1 MRRGA
6 ETREEISRRFIV
18 RSFWVFGI
26 FVFFSFFLVVRATYL
41 QVLNKDFLI
50 EQGNLRQIRD
60 INIAAY
66 RGTITDRN
74 SKSLAI
80 SIPVDTISINPKNF
94 DEEDIKLEQLSFL
107 LDKDHEELKKTIKNS
122 KSKNFLYIER
132 KVPTNISDQIKL
144 LNIAKLDF
152 KREYKRSYPAGEIIS
167 QLLGLTN
174 IDEEG
179 KEGIELQYDS
189 SLRGIPGVKRILK
202 DKHNRHIENIKIIKS
217 PKSGTDLTLS
227 IDLRL
232 QHIAHRALER
242 AIIENKAYSG
252 SVILV
257 DAPRGE
263 ILAIA
268 NYPSYDNNETF
279 SLNPDSMRNRAIIDM
294 YEPGSSIKPFILARA
309 VDSGLYDLASLIDTS
324 PVNIGSRTIRDT
336 RELGEVDLATVLMKS
351 SNAGMSRIGLSL
363 ESDALWEMMSDFGFG
378 SYVTDGF
385 PGESRGRLHHHT
397 EWGEIGKATMSY
409 GYGITVTPIQ
419 LAQAYSVIANNGL
432 YTPLSLRKGL
442 SNESKRVINED
453 TAEALLSMLEKVVED
468 GTSKKAAVNGYRIGG
483 KSGTAWKTSGSG
495 GYSTDRYRSI
505 FAGIAPID
513 DPRLVAV
520 VFIEE
525 PTGEFY
531 YGGDVA
537 APVFSEIISQ
547 SLQLL
552 SIPPHGFIRKSD
564 LIADN
569 KKD

>member
-1 MRRGA
+1 MKRAA
-6 ETREEISRRFIV
+6 ETKEEISRRFVV
-18 RSFWVFGI
+18 RSFWVFGV

-66 RGTITDRN
+66 RGTINDRN
-74 SKSLAI
+74 NKPLAI
-80 SIPVDTISINPKNF
+80 SIPVDTISINPKKFNE
-94 DEEDIKLEQLSFL
+94 DDIKMKQLSVL
-107 LDKDHEELKKTIKNS
+107 LGRDHEELIKLIKNS
-122 KSKNFLYIER
+122 KSKSFLYIER
-132 KVPTNISDQIKL
+132 KVSTNISDQIKL
-144 LNIAKLDF
+144 LNIANLDF

-179 KEGIELQYDS
+179 KEGVELQYDA

-309 VDSGLYDLASLIDTS
+309 IDSGLYDLASLIDTS
-324 PVNIGSRTIRDT
+324 PVKIGSRTIRDT
-336 RELGEVDLATVLMKS
+336 RELGEVDLATVLMRS

-363 ESDALWEMMSDFGFG
+363 ESDTLWEMMSDFGFG

-442 SNESKRVINED
+442 FNESKRVINED
-453 TAEALLSMLEKVVED
+453 TAKTLLSMLEKVVED
-468 GTSKKAAVNGYRIGG
+468 GTSKKAAVNGYRVGG
-483 KSGTAWKTSGSG
+483 KSGTAWKTSGAG

-552 SIPPHGFIRKSD
+552 SIPPQGFITKPD
-564 LIADN
+564 LVADN
-569 KKD
+569 KND

>member
-1 MRRGA
+1 MKRAA
-6 ETREEISRRFIV
+6 ETKEEISRRFVV
-18 RSFWVFGI
+18 RSFWVFGV

-66 RGTITDRN
+66 RGTINDRN
-74 SKSLAI
+74 NKPLAI
-80 SIPVDTISINPKNF
+80 SIPVDTISINPRNF
-94 DEEDIKLEQLSFL
+94 NEDNIKLKQLSFL
-107 LDKDHEELKKTIKNS
+107 LGKDHEELKKSIKNS
-122 KSKNFLYIER
+122 KSKSFLYIER

-144 LNIAKLDF
+144 LNIPKLDF
-152 KREYKRSYPAGEIIS
+152 KREYKRSYPAGDIIS
-167 QLLGLTN
+167 QLLGITN

-179 KEGIELQYDS
+179 KEGVELQYDA
-189 SLRGIPGVKRILK
+189 SLRGVSGVKRILK

-309 VDSGLYDLASLIDTS
+309 IDSGLYDLASLIDTS
-324 PVNIGSRTIRDT
+324 PVKIGSRTIRDT
-336 RELGEVDLATVLMKS
+336 RELGEVDLATVLMRS

-442 SNESKRVINED
+442 FSESKRVINED
-453 TAEALLSMLEKVVED
+453 TAKTLLSMLEKVVED
-468 GTSKKAAVNGYRIGG
+468 GTSKKATVNGYRVGG
-483 KSGTAWKTSGSG
+483 KSGTAWKTSGTG

-552 SIPPHGFIRKSD
+552 SIPPQGFIPKPD
-564 LIADN
+564 LVADN
-569 KKD
+569 KND

>member
-6 ETREEISRRFIV
+6 ETREDISRRFIV

-26 FVFFSFFLVVRATYL
+26 FVFLSFFLLVRATYL

-50 EQGNLRQIRD
+50 EQGDKRQIRD
-60 INIAAY
+60 IEIVAY
-66 RGTITDRN
+66 RGTISDRN
-74 SKSLAI
+74 NKPLAI

-94 DEEDIKLEQLSFL
+94 NEDDIKLEQLSVL
-107 LDKDHEELKKTIKNS
+107 LGKDHEELKKSIKNS
-122 KSKNFLYIER
+122 KSKSFLYIER
-132 KVPTNISDQIKL
+132 KVPTDISDQIKL

-174 IDEEG
+174 IDEKG
-179 KEGIELQYDS
+179 TEGIELQYEA
-189 SLRGIPGVKRILK
+189 SLSGIPGIKRILK
-202 DKHNRHIENIKIIKS
+202 DDHNRHIENIKIIKS
-217 PKSGTDLTLS
+217 PKPGADLTLS

-232 QHIAHRALER
+232 QHIAHKALEK
-242 AIIENKAYSG
+242 AIKDNKASSG

-257 DAPRGE
+257 DAPQGE

-268 NYPSYDNNETF
+268 NHPTYDNNETF
-279 SLNPDSMRNRAIIDM
+279 SLNPELMRNRAIIDM
-294 YEPGSSIKPFILARA
+294 YEPGSSIKPIILARA
-309 VDSGLYDLASLIDTS
+309 VDSGLYDVTSIIDTS
-324 PVNIGSRTIRDT
+324 PIKIGPKTIKDDRNH
-336 RELGEVDLATVLMKS
+336 GDLDLTTVLKKS
-351 SNAGMSRIGLSL
+351 SNPGMSRIGLSL
-363 ESDALWEMMSDFGFG
+363 ESNALWEMMSDFGFG
-378 SYVTDGF
+378 KYVTDGF

-442 SNESKRVINED
+442 FQESERVINED
-453 TAEALLSMLEKVVED
+453 TAKTLLRMLEKVVED

-483 KSGTAWKTSGSG
+483 KTGTAWKTSGTG

-505 FAGIAPID
+505 FAGIAPLD

-525 PTGEFY
+525 PTGKFH

-552 SIPPHGFIRKSD
+552 SIPPRGFIKKAD
-564 LIADN
+564 LVAGN
-569 KKD
+569 KND

>member
-1 MRRGA
+1 MKRAA
-6 ETREEISRRFIV
+6 ETREEISRRFVV
-18 RSFWVFGI
+18 RSFWVFGV

-66 RGTITDRN
+66 RGTINDRN
-74 SKSLAI
+74 NKPLAI
-80 SIPVDTISINPKNF
+80 SIPVDTISINPKKFNE
-94 DEEDIKLEQLSFL
+94 DDIKMKQLSVL
-107 LDKDHEELKKTIKNS
+107 LGRDHEELIKLIKNS
-122 KSKNFLYIER
+122 KSKSFLYIER
-132 KVPTNISDQIKL
+132 KVSTNISDQIKL
-144 LNIAKLDF
+144 LNIANLDF

-179 KEGIELQYDS
+179 KEGVELQYDA

-217 PKSGTDLTLS
+217 PKSGTDLTLG

-257 DAPRGE
+257 DALRGE

-309 VDSGLYDLASLIDTS
+309 IDSGLYDLASLIDTS
-324 PVNIGSRTIRDT
+324 PVKIGSRTIRDT
-336 RELGEVDLATVLMKS
+336 RELGEVDLSTVLMRS

-442 SNESKRVINED
+442 FNESKRVINED
-453 TAEALLSMLEKVVED
+453 TAKTLLSMLEKVVED
-468 GTSKKAAVNGYRIGG
+468 GTSKKATVNGYRVGG
-483 KSGTAWKTSGSG
+483 KSGTAWKTSGAG

-552 SIPPHGFIRKSD
+552 SIPPRGFITKSD
-564 LIADN
+564 LVADN
-569 KKD
+569 KND

>member
-1 MRRGA
+1 MKRAA
-6 ETREEISRRFIV
+6 ETREEISRRFVV

-66 RGTITDRN
+66 RGTINDRN
-74 SKSLAI
+74 NKPLAI
-80 SIPVDTISINPKNF
+80 SIPVDTISINPKKFNE
-94 DEEDIKLEQLSFL
+94 DDIKMKQLSVL
-107 LDKDHEELKKTIKNS
+107 LGRDHEELIKLIKNS
-122 KSKNFLYIER
+122 KSKSFLYIER
-132 KVPTNISDQIKL
+132 KVSTNISDQIKL
-144 LNIAKLDF
+144 LNIANLDF

-179 KEGIELQYDS
+179 KEGVELQYDA

-257 DAPRGE
+257 DALRGE

-309 VDSGLYDLASLIDTS
+309 IDSGLYDLASLIDTS
-324 PVNIGSRTIRDT
+324 PVKIGSRTIRDT
-336 RELGEVDLATVLMKS
+336 RELGEVDLATVLMRS

-442 SNESKRVINED
+442 FNESKRVINED
-453 TAEALLSMLEKVVED
+453 TAKTLLSMLEKVVED
-468 GTSKKAAVNGYRIGG
+468 GTSKKATVNGYRVGG
-483 KSGTAWKTSGSG
+483 KSGTAWKTSGAG

-537 APVFSEIISQ
+537 APVFSEVISQ

-552 SIPPHGFIRKSD
+552 SIPPQGFITKPD
-564 LIADN
+564 LVADN
-569 KKD
+569 KND

>member
-6 ETREEISRRFIV
+6 ETREEISRRFVV
-18 RSFWVFGI
+18 RSLWVFGV

-41 QVLNKDFLI
+41 QVLNKNFLI
-50 EQGNLRQIRD
+50 EQGNIRQIRD

-66 RGTITDRN
+66 RGTINDRN
-74 SKSLAI
+74 NKPLAI

-94 DEEDIKLEQLSFL
+94 NEDDIKLEQLSVL
-107 LDKDHEELKKTIKNS
+107 LRRDHEELKKSIKNS
-122 KSKNFLYIER
+122 KNKSFLYIER
-132 KVPTNISDQIKL
+132 KVPTDISDQIKL

-174 IDEEG
+174 INEEG
-179 KEGIELQYDS
+179 KEGVELQYDA

-217 PKSGTDLTLS
+217 PKSGTDLMLS

-324 PVNIGSRTIRDT
+324 PVKIGSRTIRDR

-378 SYVTDGF
+378 TYVTDGF

-432 YTPLSLRKGL
+432 YAPLSLRKGL
-442 SNESKRVINED
+442 FQESKRVINED
-453 TAEALLSMLEKVVED
+453 TAKTLLRMLEQVVED

-483 KSGTAWKTSGSG
+483 KSGTAWKTSGAG

-552 SIPPHGFIRKSD
+552 SIPPQGFITKPD
-564 LIADN
+564 LVADN
-569 KKD
+569 KND

>member
-1 MRRGA
+1 MKRAA
-6 ETREEISRRFIV
+6 ETREEISRRFVV

-66 RGTITDRN
+66 RGTINDRN
-74 SKSLAI
+74 NKPLAI
-80 SIPVDTISINPKNF
+80 SIPVDTISINPKKFNE
-94 DEEDIKLEQLSFL
+94 DDIKIKQLSVL
-107 LDKDHEELKKTIKNS
+107 LGRDHEELIKLIKNS
-122 KSKNFLYIER
+122 KSKSFLYIER
-132 KVPTNISDQIKL
+132 KVSTNISDQIKL
-144 LNIAKLDF
+144 LNIANLDF

-179 KEGIELQYDS
+179 KEGVELQYDA

-217 PKSGTDLTLS
+217 PKSGTDLTLG

-309 VDSGLYDLASLIDTS
+309 IDSGLYDLASLVDTS
-324 PVNIGSRTIRDT
+324 PVKIGSRTIRDT
-336 RELGEVDLATVLMKS
+336 RELGEVDLATVLMRS

-442 SNESKRVINED
+442 FNESKRVINED
-453 TAEALLSMLEKVVED
+453 TAKTLLSMLEKVVED
-468 GTSKKAAVNGYRIGG
+468 GTSKKATVNGYRVGG
-483 KSGTAWKTSGSG
+483 KSGTAWKTSGAG

-552 SIPPHGFIRKSD
+552 SIPPQGFITKPD
-564 LIADN
+564 LVADN
-569 KKD
+569 KND

>member
-189 SLRGIPGVKRILK
+189 SLRGITGVKRILK

-217 PKSGTDLTLS
+217 PKSGTDLMLS

-442 SNESKRVINED
+442 FNESKRVINED
-453 TAEALLSMLEKVVED
+453 TAKALLSMLEKVVED

>member
-1 MRRGA
+1 MKRAA
-6 ETREEISRRFIV
+6 ETREEISRRFVV
-18 RSFWVFGI
+18 RSFWIFGV

-66 RGTITDRN
+66 RGTINDRN
-74 SKSLAI
+74 NKPLAI
-80 SIPVDTISINPKNF
+80 SIPVDTISINPKKFNE
-94 DEEDIKLEQLSFL
+94 DDIKMKQLSVL
-107 LDKDHEELKKTIKNS
+107 LGRDHEELIKLIKNS
-122 KSKNFLYIER
+122 KSKSFLYIER
-132 KVPTNISDQIKL
+132 KVSTNISDQIKL
-144 LNIAKLDF
+144 LNIANLDF

-179 KEGIELQYDS
+179 KEGVELQYDA

-309 VDSGLYDLASLIDTS
+309 IDSGLYDLASLIDTS
-324 PVNIGSRTIRDT
+324 PVKIGSRTIRDT
-336 RELGEVDLATVLMKS
+336 RELGEVDLATVLMRS

-442 SNESKRVINED
+442 FNESKRVINED
-453 TAEALLSMLEKVVED
+453 TAKTLLSMLEKVVED
-468 GTSKKAAVNGYRIGG
+468 GTSKKATVNGYRVGG
-483 KSGTAWKTSGSG
+483 KSGTAWKTSGAG

-552 SIPPHGFIRKSD
+552 SIPPQGFITKPD
-564 LIADN
+564 LVADN
-569 KKD
+569 KND

>member
-1 MRRGA
+1 MKRAA
-6 ETREEISRRFIV
+6 ETKEEISRRFVV
-18 RSFWVFGI
+18 RSFWVFGV
-26 FVFFSFFLVVRATYL
+26 FVFFSFFLIVRATYL

-66 RGTITDRN
+66 RGTINDRN
-74 SKSLAI
+74 NKPLAI
-80 SIPVDTISINPKNF
+80 SIPVDTISINPKKFNE
-94 DEEDIKLEQLSFL
+94 DDIKMKQLSVL
-107 LDKDHEELKKTIKNS
+107 LGRDHEELIKLIKNS
-122 KSKNFLYIER
+122 KSKSFLYIER
-132 KVPTNISDQIKL
+132 KVPTNISNQIKL
-144 LNIAKLDF
+144 LNIANLDF

-179 KEGIELQYDS
+179 KEGVELQYDA

-242 AIIENKAYSG
+242 AIIENKASSG

-268 NYPSYDNNETF
+268 NHPTYDNNETF
-279 SLNPDSMRNRAIIDM
+279 SLNPELMRNRAIIDM
-294 YEPGSSIKPFILARA
+294 YEPGSSIKPIILARA
-309 VDSGLYDLASLIDTS
+309 IDSGLYDETSIIDTS
-324 PVNIGSRTIRDT
+324 PIKIGPKTIKNE
-336 RELGEVDLATVLMKS
+336 REYGDMDLTTVLKKS
-351 SNAGMSRIGLSL
+351 SNPGMSRIGLSL
-363 ESDALWEMMSDFGFG
+363 ESDTLWEMMSDFGFG

-442 SNESKRVINED
+442 FNESKRVINED
-453 TAEALLSMLEKVVED
+453 TAKTLLSMLEKVVED
-468 GTSKKAAVNGYRIGG
+468 GTSKKATVNGYRVGG
-483 KSGTAWKTSGSG
+483 KSGTAWKTSGTG

-552 SIPPHGFIRKSD
+552 SIPPQGFITKPD
-564 LIADN
+564 LVADN
-569 KKD
+569 KND

>member
-1 MRRGA
+1 MKRAA
-6 ETREEISRRFIV
+6 ETREEISRRFVV
-18 RSFWVFGI
+18 RSFWVFGV

-66 RGTITDRN
+66 RGTINDRN
-74 SKSLAI
+74 NKPLAI
-80 SIPVDTISINPKNF
+80 SIPVDTISINPKKFNE
-94 DEEDIKLEQLSFL
+94 DDIKMKQLSVL
-107 LDKDHEELKKTIKNS
+107 LGRDHEELIKLIKNS
-122 KSKNFLYIER
+122 KSKSFLYIER
-132 KVPTNISDQIKL
+132 KVPTNISNQIKL
-144 LNIAKLDF
+144 LNIANLDF

-179 KEGIELQYDS
+179 KEGVELQYDA

-217 PKSGTDLTLS
+217 PKSGTDLTLG

-268 NYPSYDNNETF
+268 NHPTYDNNETF
-279 SLNPDSMRNRAIIDM
+279 SLNPELMRNRAIIDM

-309 VDSGLYDLASLIDTS
+309 IDSGLYDLASLIDTS
-324 PVNIGSRTIRDT
+324 PVKIGSRTIRDT
-336 RELGEVDLATVLMKS
+336 RELGEVDLATVLMRS

-363 ESDALWEMMSDFGFG
+363 ESDTLWEMMSDFGFG

-442 SNESKRVINED
+442 FNESKRVINED
-453 TAEALLSMLEKVVED
+453 TAKTLLSMLEKVVED
-468 GTSKKAAVNGYRIGG
+468 GTSKKAAVNGYRVGG
-483 KSGTAWKTSGSG
+483 KSGTAWKTSGTG

-552 SIPPHGFIRKSD
+552 SIPPQGFITKPD
-564 LIADN
+564 LVADN
-569 KKD
+569 KND

>member
-1 MRRGA
+1 MKRAA
-6 ETREEISRRFIV
+6 ETREEISRRFVV
-18 RSFWVFGI
+18 RSFWVFGV

-66 RGTITDRN
+66 RGTINDRN
-74 SKSLAI
+74 NKPLAI
-80 SIPVDTISINPKNF
+80 SIPVDTISINPKKFNE
-94 DEEDIKLEQLSFL
+94 DDIKMKQLSVL
-107 LDKDHEELKKTIKNS
+107 LGRDHEELIKLIKNS
-122 KSKNFLYIER
+122 KSKSFLYIER
-132 KVPTNISDQIKL
+132 KVSTNISDQIKL
-144 LNIAKLDF
+144 LNIANLDF

-179 KEGIELQYDS
+179 KEGVELQYDA

-309 VDSGLYDLASLIDTS
+309 IDSGLYDLASLIDTS
-324 PVNIGSRTIRDT
+324 PVKIGSRTIRDT
-336 RELGEVDLATVLMKS
+336 RELGEVDLATVLMRS

-363 ESDALWEMMSDFGFG
+363 ESDTLWEMMSDFGFG

-442 SNESKRVINED
+442 FNESKRVINED
-453 TAEALLSMLEKVVED
+453 TAKTLLSMLEKVVED
-468 GTSKKAAVNGYRIGG
+468 GTSKKAAVNGYRVGG
-483 KSGTAWKTSGSG
+483 KSGTAWKTSGAG

-552 SIPPHGFIRKSD
+552 SIPPQGFITKPD
-564 LIADN
+564 LVADN
-569 KKD
+569 KND

>member
-1 MRRGA
+1 MKRAA
-6 ETREEISRRFIV
+6 ETREEISRRFVV
-18 RSFWVFGI
+18 RSFWVFGV

-66 RGTITDRN
+66 RGTINDRN
-74 SKSLAI
+74 NKPLAI
-80 SIPVDTISINPKNF
+80 SIPVDTISINPKKFNE
-94 DEEDIKLEQLSFL
+94 DDIKMKQLSVL
-107 LDKDHEELKKTIKNS
+107 LGRDHEELIKLIKNS
-122 KSKNFLYIER
+122 KSKSFLYIER
-132 KVPTNISDQIKL
+132 KVSTNISDQIKL
-144 LNIAKLDF
+144 LNIANLDF

-179 KEGIELQYDS
+179 KEGVELQYDA

-309 VDSGLYDLASLIDTS
+309 IDSGLYDLASLIDTS
-324 PVNIGSRTIRDT
+324 PVKIGSRTIRDT
-336 RELGEVDLATVLMKS
+336 RELGEVDLATVLMRS

-363 ESDALWEMMSDFGFG
+363 ESDTLWEMMSDFGFG

-442 SNESKRVINED
+442 FNESKRVINED
-453 TAEALLSMLEKVVED
+453 TAKTLLSMLEKVVED
-468 GTSKKAAVNGYRIGG
+468 GTSKKATVNGYRVGG
-483 KSGTAWKTSGSG
+483 KSGTAWKTSGAG

-552 SIPPHGFIRKSD
+552 SIPPQGFITKQD
-564 LIADN
+564 LVADN
-569 KKD
+569 KND

>member
-1 MRRGA
+1 MKRAA
-6 ETREEISRRFIV
+6 ETREEISRRFVV
-18 RSFWVFGI
+18 RSFWVFGV

-66 RGTITDRN
+66 RGTINDRN
-74 SKSLAI
+74 NKPLAI
-80 SIPVDTISINPKNF
+80 SIPVDTISINPKKFNE
-94 DEEDIKLEQLSFL
+94 DDIKMKQLSVL
-107 LDKDHEELKKTIKNS
+107 LGRDHEELIKLIKNS
-122 KSKNFLYIER
+122 KSKSFLYIER
-132 KVPTNISDQIKL
+132 KVSTNISDQIKL
-144 LNIAKLDF
+144 LNIANLDF

-179 KEGIELQYDS
+179 KEGVELQYDA

-309 VDSGLYDLASLIDTS
+309 IDSGLYDLASLIDTS
-324 PVNIGSRTIRDT
+324 PVKIGSRTIRDT

-442 SNESKRVINED
+442 FNESKRVINED
-453 TAEALLSMLEKVVED
+453 TAKTLLSMLEKVVED
-468 GTSKKAAVNGYRIGG
+468 GTSKKAAVNGYRVGG
-483 KSGTAWKTSGSG
+483 KSGTAWKTSGAG

-513 DPRLVAV
+513 DPRLVTV

-552 SIPPHGFIRKSD
+552 SIPPQGFITKPD
-564 LIADN
+564 LVADN
-569 KKD
+569 KND

>member
-1 MRRGA
+1 MKRAA
-6 ETREEISRRFIV
+6 ETREEISRRFVV
-18 RSFWVFGI
+18 RSFWVFGV

-66 RGTITDRN
+66 RGTINDRN
-74 SKSLAI
+74 NKPLAI
-80 SIPVDTISINPKNF
+80 SIPVDTISINPKKFNE
-94 DEEDIKLEQLSFL
+94 DDIKMKQLSVL
-107 LDKDHEELKKTIKNS
+107 LGRDHEELIKLIKNS
-122 KSKNFLYIER
+122 KGKSFLYIER
-132 KVPTNISDQIKL
+132 KVSTNISDQIKL

-179 KEGIELQYDS
+179 KEGVELQYDT

-309 VDSGLYDLASLIDTS
+309 IDSGLYDLASLIDTS
-324 PVNIGSRTIRDT
+324 PVKIGSRTIRDT
-336 RELGEVDLATVLMKS
+336 RELGEVDLATVLMRS

-363 ESDALWEMMSDFGFG
+363 ESDALWDMMSDFGFG

-442 SNESKRVINED
+442 FNESKRVINED
-453 TAEALLSMLEKVVED
+453 TAKTLLSMLEKVVED
-468 GTSKKAAVNGYRIGG
+468 GTSKKAAVNGYRVGG
-483 KSGTAWKTSGSG
+483 KSGTAWKTSGAG

-513 DPRLVAV
+513 NPRLVAV

-525 PTGEFY
+525 PTGEYY

-552 SIPPHGFIRKSD
+552 SIPPQGFITKPD
-564 LIADN
+564 LVADN
-569 KKD
+569 KND

>member
-1 MRRGA
+1 MKRAA
-6 ETREEISRRFIV
+6 ETKEEISRRFVV
-18 RSFWVFGI
+18 RSFWVFGV

-66 RGTITDRN
+66 RGTINDRN
-74 SKSLAI
+74 NKPLAI
-80 SIPVDTISINPKNF
+80 SIPVDTISINPKKFNE
-94 DEEDIKLEQLSFL
+94 DDIKMKQLSVL
-107 LDKDHEELKKTIKNS
+107 LGRDHEELIKLIKNS
-122 KSKNFLYIER
+122 KSKSFLYIER
-132 KVPTNISDQIKL
+132 KVPTNISNQIKL
-144 LNIAKLDF
+144 LNIANLDF

-179 KEGIELQYDS
+179 KEGVELQYNS

-202 DKHNRHIENIKIIKS
+202 DDHNRHIENIKIIKS
-217 PKSGTDLTLS
+217 PKPGTDLTLS

-242 AIIENKAYSG
+242 AIIENKASSG

-268 NYPSYDNNETF
+268 NHPTYDNNETF
-279 SLNPDSMRNRAIIDM
+279 SLNPELMRNRAIIDM
-294 YEPGSSIKPFILARA
+294 YEPGSSIKPIILARA
-309 VDSGLYDLASLIDTS
+309 IDSGLYDETSIIDTS
-324 PVNIGSRTIRDT
+324 PIKIGPKTIKNE
-336 RELGEVDLATVLMKS
+336 REYGDMDLTTVLKKS
-351 SNAGMSRIGLSL
+351 SNPGMSRIGLSL
-363 ESDALWEMMSDFGFG
+363 ESDTLWEMMSDFGFG

-442 SNESKRVINED
+442 FNESKRVINED
-453 TAEALLSMLEKVVED
+453 TAKTLLSMLEKVVED
-468 GTSKKAAVNGYRIGG
+468 GTSKKATVNGYRVGG
-483 KSGTAWKTSGSG
+483 KSGTAWKTSGTG

-552 SIPPHGFIRKSD
+552 SIPPQGFITKPD
-564 LIADN
+564 LVADN
-569 KKD
+569 KND

>member
-6 ETREEISRRFIV
+6 ETREEISQRFVV

-26 FVFFSFFLVVRATYL
+26 FVFLSFFLIVRATYL

-50 EQGNLRQIRD
+50 EQGDKRQIRD
-60 INIAAY
+60 IEIVAY
-66 RGTITDRN
+66 RGTISDRN
-74 SKSLAI
+74 NKPLAI
-80 SIPVDTISINPKNF
+80 SIPVDTISINPKSFNE
-94 DEEDIKLEQLSFL
+94 DDIKLEQLSDL
-107 LDKDHEELKKTIKNS
+107 LGRDHEELIKLIKNS
-122 KSKNFLYIER
+122 KSKSFLYIER
-132 KVPTNISDQIKL
+132 KVPTDISDQIKL

-174 IDEEG
+174 IDEKG
-179 KEGIELQYDS
+179 TEGIELQYDA
-189 SLRGIPGVKRILK
+189 SLSGIPGIKRILR
-202 DKHNRHIENIKIIKS
+202 DDHNRHIENIKIIKS
-217 PKSGTDLTLS
+217 PKPGADLTLS

-268 NYPSYDNNETF
+268 NHPTYDNNERL
-279 SLNPDSMRNRAIIDM
+279 SLNPELMRNRAIIDM
-294 YEPGSSIKPFILARA
+294 YEPGSSIKPIILARA
-309 VDSGLYDLASLIDTS
+309 VDSGLYDVTSIIDTS
-324 PVNIGSRTIRDT
+324 PIKIGSKIIKDDRNHGD
-336 RELGEVDLATVLMKS
+336 VDLATVLKKS
-351 SNAGMSRIGLSL
+351 SNPGMSRIGLSL
-363 ESDALWEMMSDFGFG
+363 ESNALWEMMSDFGFG
-378 SYVTDGF
+378 KYVTDGF

-419 LAQAYSVIANNGL
+419 LAQAYSVIANDGI
-432 YTPLSLRKGL
+432 YTPLTLRKGL
-442 SNESKRVINED
+442 SQESERIVSKN
-453 TAEALLSMLEKVVED
+453 TAKILHKMLEKVVED
-468 GTSKKAAVNGYRIGG
+468 GTSKKAAVNGYRVGG
-483 KSGTAWKTSGSG
+483 KTGTAWKTSGTG

-525 PTGEFY
+525 PTGKFH

-552 SIPPHGFIRKSD
+552 SIPPQGFITKSD
-564 LIADN
+564 LVADN
-569 KKD
+569 KND

>member
-1 MRRGA
+1 MKRAA
-6 ETREEISRRFIV
+6 ETREEISRRFVV

-66 RGTITDRN
+66 RGTINDRN
-74 SKSLAI
+74 NKPLAI
-80 SIPVDTISINPKNF
+80 SIPVDTISINPKKFNE
-94 DEEDIKLEQLSFL
+94 DDIKMKQLSVL
-107 LDKDHEELKKTIKNS
+107 LGRDHEELIKLIKNS
-122 KSKNFLYIER
+122 KSKSFLYIER
-132 KVPTNISDQIKL
+132 KVSTNISDQIKL
-144 LNIAKLDF
+144 LNIANLDF

-179 KEGIELQYDS
+179 KEGVELQYNS

-202 DKHNRHIENIKIIKS
+202 DDHNRHIENIKIIKS
-217 PKSGTDLTLS
+217 PKPGTDLTLS

-257 DAPRGE
+257 DALRGE

-309 VDSGLYDLASLIDTS
+309 IDSGLYDLASLIDTS
-324 PVNIGSRTIRDT
+324 PVKIGSRTIRDT
-336 RELGEVDLATVLMKS
+336 RELGEVDLATVLMRS

-363 ESDALWEMMSDFGFG
+363 ESDTLWEMMSDFGFG

-442 SNESKRVINED
+442 FNESKRVINED
-453 TAEALLSMLEKVVED
+453 TAKTLLSMLEKVVED
-468 GTSKKAAVNGYRIGG
+468 GTSKKATVNGYRVGG
-483 KSGTAWKTSGSG
+483 KSGTAWKTSGTG

-552 SIPPHGFIRKSD
+552 SIPPQGFITKPD
-564 LIADN
+564 LVADN
-569 KKD
+569 KND

>member
-1 MRRGA
+1 MKRAA
-6 ETREEISRRFIV
+6 ETKEEISRRFVI
-18 RSFWVFGI
+18 RSFWVFGV

-66 RGTITDRN
+66 RGTINDRN
-74 SKSLAI
+74 NKPLAI
-80 SIPVDTISINPKNF
+80 SIPVDTISINPKKFNE
-94 DEEDIKLEQLSFL
+94 DDIKMKQLSVL
-107 LDKDHEELKKTIKNS
+107 LGRDHEELIKLIKNS
-122 KSKNFLYIER
+122 KSKSFLYIER
-132 KVPTNISDQIKL
+132 KVSTNISDQIKL
-144 LNIAKLDF
+144 LNIANLDF

-179 KEGIELQYDS
+179 KEGVELQYDA

-309 VDSGLYDLASLIDTS
+309 IDSGLYDLASLIDTS
-324 PVNIGSRTIRDT
+324 PVKIGSRTIRDT
-336 RELGEVDLATVLMKS
+336 RELGEVDLATVLMRS

-363 ESDALWEMMSDFGFG
+363 ESDTLWEMMSDFGFG

-442 SNESKRVINED
+442 FNESKRVINED
-453 TAEALLSMLEKVVED
+453 TAKTLLSMLEKVVED
-468 GTSKKAAVNGYRIGG
+468 GTSKKAAVNGYRVGG
-483 KSGTAWKTSGSG
+483 KSGTAWKTSGAG

-552 SIPPHGFIRKSD
+552 SIPPQGFITKPD
-564 LIADN
+564 LVADN
-569 KKD
+569 KND

>member
-6 ETREEISRRFIV
+6 ETREEISRRFVV

-94 DEEDIKLEQLSFL
+94 NEEDIKLEQLSFL

-217 PKSGTDLTLS
+217 PKSGTDLMLS

-442 SNESKRVINED
+442 FNESKRVINED
-453 TAEALLSMLEKVVED
+453 TAKALLSMLEKVVED

-569 KKD
+569 KKN

>member
-1 MRRGA
+1 MKRAA
-6 ETREEISRRFIV
+6 ETREEISRRFVV

-66 RGTITDRN
+66 RGTINDRN
-74 SKSLAI
+74 NKPLAI
-80 SIPVDTISINPKNF
+80 SIPVDTISINPKKFNE
-94 DEEDIKLEQLSFL
+94 DDIKMKQLSVL
-107 LDKDHEELKKTIKNS
+107 LGRDHEELIKLIKNS
-122 KSKNFLYIER
+122 KSKSFLYIER
-132 KVPTNISDQIKL
+132 KVSTNISDQIKL
-144 LNIAKLDF
+144 LNIANLDF

-179 KEGIELQYDS
+179 KEGVELQYDG

-217 PKSGTDLTLS
+217 PKSGTDLTLG

-257 DAPRGE
+257 DVPRGE

-309 VDSGLYDLASLIDTS
+309 IDSGLYDLASLIDTS
-324 PVNIGSRTIRDT
+324 PVKIGSRTIRDT
-336 RELGEVDLATVLMKS
+336 RELGEVDLSTVLMRS

-432 YTPLSLRKGL
+432 YTPLSLRKG
-442 SNESKRVINED
+442 SFNESKRVISED
-453 TAEALLSMLEKVVED
+453 TSKTLLSMLEKVVED

-483 KSGTAWKTSGSG
+483 KSGTAWKTSGVG

-552 SIPPHGFIRKSD
+552 SIPPQGFITKSD
-564 LIADN
+564 LVADN
-569 KKD
+569 KND

>member
-1 MRRGA
+1 MKRGA
-6 ETREEISRRFIV
+6 ETREEISRRFVV
-18 RSFWVFGI
+18 RSFWIFGV
-26 FVFFSFFLVVRATYL
+26 FVFFSFFLVVRAAYL

-66 RGTITDRN
+66 RGTINDRN
-74 SKSLAI
+74 NKPLAI
-80 SIPVDTISINPKNF
+80 SIPVDTISINPKKFNE
-94 DEEDIKLEQLSFL
+94 DDIKMKQLSVL
-107 LDKDHEELKKTIKNS
+107 LGRDHEELIKLIKNS
-122 KSKNFLYIER
+122 KSKSFLYIER
-132 KVPTNISDQIKL
+132 KVSTNISDQIKL
-144 LNIAKLDF
+144 LNIANLDF

-179 KEGIELQYDS
+179 KEGVELQYDA

-309 VDSGLYDLASLIDTS
+309 IDSGLYDLASLIDTS
-324 PVNIGSRTIRDT
+324 PVKIGSRTIRDT
-336 RELGEVDLATVLMKS
+336 RELGEVDLATVLMRS

-363 ESDALWEMMSDFGFG
+363 ESDTLWEMMSDFGFG

-442 SNESKRVINED
+442 FNESKRVINED
-453 TAEALLSMLEKVVED
+453 TAKTLLSMLEKVVED
-468 GTSKKAAVNGYRIGG
+468 GTSKKAAVNGYRVGG
-483 KSGTAWKTSGSG
+483 KSGTAWKTSGAG

-552 SIPPHGFIRKSD
+552 SIPPQGFITKPD
-564 LIADN
+564 LVADN
-569 KKD
+569 RND

>member
-1 MRRGA
+1 MKRGA
-6 ETREEISRRFIV
+6 ETREEISRRFVV
-18 RSFWVFGI
+18 RSFWIFGV
-26 FVFFSFFLVVRATYL
+26 FVFFSFFLVVRAAYL

-66 RGTITDRN
+66 RGTINDRN
-74 SKSLAI
+74 NKPLAI

-94 DEEDIKLEQLSFL
+94 NEDDIKMKQLSVL
-107 LDKDHEELKKTIKNS
+107 LGRDHEELIKLIKNS
-122 KSKNFLYIER
+122 KGKSFLYIER
-132 KVPTNISDQIKL
+132 KVSTNISDQIKL

-174 IDEEG
+174 IDEVG
-179 KEGIELQYDS
+179 KEGVELQYDA

-257 DAPRGE
+257 DVPRGE

-279 SLNPDSMRNRAIIDM
+279 SLNPYSMRNRAIIDM

-309 VDSGLYDLASLIDTS
+309 IDSGLYDLASLIDTS
-324 PVNIGSRTIRDT
+324 PVKIGSRTIRDT
-336 RELGEVDLATVLMKS
+336 RELGEVDIATVLMKS

-363 ESDALWEMMSDFGFG
+363 DSDALWEMMSDFGFG

-442 SNESKRVINED
+442 FNESKRVINED
-453 TAEALLSMLEKVVED
+453 TAKTLLSMLEKVVED
-468 GTSKKAAVNGYRIGG
+468 GTSKKAAVNGYRVGG
-483 KSGTAWKTSGSG
+483 KSGTAWKTSGAG

-552 SIPPHGFIRKSD
+552 SIPPQGFITKGD
-564 LIADN
+564 LVADN
-569 KKD
+569 KND

>member
-6 ETREEISRRFIV
+6 ETRDEISRRFII
-18 RSFWVFGI
+18 RSFWVFGV

-66 RGTITDRN
+66 RGTINDRN
-74 SKSLAI
+74 NKPLAI

-94 DEEDIKLEQLSFL
+94 NEDDIKLEQLSFL
-107 LDKDHEELKKTIKNS
+107 LGRDHEELKKSIKNS
-122 KSKNFLYIER
+122 KNKSFLYIER

-152 KREYKRSYPAGEIIS
+152 NREYQRSYPAGEIIS

-179 KEGIELQYDS
+179 KEGVELQYDA
-189 SLRGIPGVKRILK
+189 SLRGVPGVKRILK

-257 DAPRGE
+257 DVPRGE

-279 SLNPDSMRNRAIIDM
+279 SLNPYSMRNRAIIDM

-309 VDSGLYDLASLIDTS
+309 IDSGLYDLASLIDTS
-324 PVNIGSRTIRDT
+324 PVKIGSRTIRDT
-336 RELGEVDLATVLMKS
+336 RELGEVDIATVLMKS

-363 ESDALWEMMSDFGFG
+363 DSDALWEMMSDFGFG

-442 SNESKRVINED
+442 FNESERVINED
-453 TAEALLSMLEKVVED
+453 TAKTLLSMLEKVVED
-468 GTSKKAAVNGYRIGG
+468 GTSKKAAVNGYRVGG
-483 KSGTAWKTSGSG
+483 KSGTAWKTSGAG

-552 SIPPHGFIRKSD
+552 SIPPQGFITKTD
-564 LIADN
+564 LVADN
-569 KKD
+569 KND

>member
-1 MRRGA
+1 MKRAA
-6 ETREEISRRFIV
+6 ETKEEISRRFVV
-18 RSFWVFGI
+18 RSFWVFGV

-66 RGTITDRN
+66 RGTINDRN
-74 SKSLAI
+74 NKPLAI
-80 SIPVDTISINPKNF
+80 SIPVDTISINPKKFNE
-94 DEEDIKLEQLSFL
+94 DDIKMKQLSVL
-107 LDKDHEELKKTIKNS
+107 LGRDHEELIKLIKNS
-122 KSKNFLYIER
+122 KSKSFLYIER
-132 KVPTNISDQIKL
+132 KVSTNISNQIKL
-144 LNIAKLDF
+144 LNIANLDF

-179 KEGIELQYDS
+179 KEGVELQYDA

-242 AIIENKAYSG
+242 AIIENKASSG

-268 NYPSYDNNETF
+268 NHPTYDNNETF

-294 YEPGSSIKPFILARA
+294 YEPGSSIKPIILARA
-309 VDSGLYDLASLIDTS
+309 IDSWLYDETSIIDTS
-324 PVNIGSRTIRDT
+324 PIKIGSKTIKNE
-336 RELGEVDLATVLMKS
+336 REYGDIDLTTVLKKS
-351 SNAGMSRIGLSL
+351 SNPGMSRIGLSL
-363 ESDALWEMMSDFGFG
+363 ESDTLWEMMSDFGFG

-442 SNESKRVINED
+442 FNESKRVINED
-453 TAEALLSMLEKVVED
+453 TAKTLLSMLEKVVED
-468 GTSKKAAVNGYRIGG
+468 GTSKKAAVNGYRVGG
-483 KSGTAWKTSGSG
+483 KSGTAWKTSGTG

-552 SIPPHGFIRKSD
+552 SIPPQGFITKPD
-564 LIADN
+564 LVADN
-569 KKD
+569 KND

>member
-94 DEEDIKLEQLSFL
+94 NEEDIKLEQLSFL
-107 LDKDHEELKKTIKNS
+107 LDKDHEELKNTIKNS

-242 AIIENKAYSG
+242 AIIENKASSG

-268 NYPSYDNNETF
+268 NHPTYDNNETF
-279 SLNPDSMRNRAIIDM
+279 SLNPELMRNRAIIDM
-294 YEPGSSIKPFILARA
+294 YEPGSSIKPIILARA
-309 VDSGLYDLASLIDTS
+309 IDSGLYDETSIIDTS
-324 PVNIGSRTIRDT
+324 PIKIGPKTIKDDRNYGDI
-336 RELGEVDLATVLMKS
+336 DLTTVLKKS
-351 SNAGMSRIGLSL
+351 SNPGMSRIGLSL
-363 ESDALWEMMSDFGFG
+363 ESAALWEMMSDFGFG

-442 SNESKRVINED
+442 FNESKRVINED
-453 TAEALLSMLEKVVED
+453 TAKTLLRMLEEGVED
-468 GTSKKAAVNGYRIGG
+468 GTSKKAAVNGYRVGG
-483 KSGTAWKTSGSG
+483 KTGTAWKTSGTG

-525 PTGEFY
+525 PTGKFH

-552 SIPPHGFIRKSD
+552 SIPPKGFITKPD
-564 LIADN
+564 LVADN
-569 KKD
+569 KND

>member
-1 MRRGA
+1 M
-6 ETREEISRRFIV
+6 
-18 RSFWVFGI
+18 
-26 FVFFSFFLVVRATYL
+26 VRATYL

-66 RGTITDRN
+66 RGTINDRN
-74 SKSLAI
+74 NKPLAI
-80 SIPVDTISINPKNF
+80 SIPVDTISINPKKFNE
-94 DEEDIKLEQLSFL
+94 DDIKMKQLSVL
-107 LDKDHEELKKTIKNS
+107 LGRDHEELIKLIKNS
-122 KSKNFLYIER
+122 KSKSFLYIER
-132 KVPTNISDQIKL
+132 KVSTNISDQIKL
-144 LNIAKLDF
+144 LNIANLDF

-179 KEGIELQYDS
+179 KEGVELQYDA

-202 DKHNRHIENIKIIKS
+202 DDHNRHIENIKIIKS

-268 NYPSYDNNETF
+268 NHPTYDNNETF

-294 YEPGSSIKPFILARA
+294 YEPGSSIKPIILARA
-309 VDSGLYDLASLIDTS
+309 IDSGLYDLASLIDTS
-324 PVNIGSRTIRDT
+324 PVKIGSRNYKNT
-336 RELGEVDLATVLMKS
+336 RELGDIDLATVLMRS

-363 ESDALWEMMSDFGFG
+363 ESDTLWEMMSDFGFG

-432 YTPLSLRKGL
+432 YTPLSLRKDL
-442 SNESKRVINED
+442 FNESKRVINED
-453 TAEALLSMLEKVVED
+453 TAKTLLSMLEKVVED
-468 GTSKKAAVNGYRIGG
+468 GTSKKATVNGYRVGG
-483 KSGTAWKTSGSG
+483 KSGTAWKTSGAG

-552 SIPPHGFIRKSD
+552 SIPPQGFITKPD
-564 LIADN
+564 LVADN
-569 KKD
+569 KND

>member
-6 ETREEISRRFIV
+6 ETREEISRRFVV
-18 RSFWVFGI
+18 RSFWVFGV

-66 RGTITDRN
+66 RGTINDRN
-74 SKSLAI
+74 NKPLAI
-80 SIPVDTISINPKNF
+80 SIPVDTISINPKKFNE
-94 DEEDIKLEQLSFL
+94 DDIKMKQLSVL
-107 LDKDHEELKKTIKNS
+107 LGRDHEELIKLIKNS
-122 KSKNFLYIER
+122 KSKSFLYIER
-132 KVPTNISDQIKL
+132 KVSTNISDQIKL
-144 LNIAKLDF
+144 LNIANLDF

-179 KEGIELQYDS
+179 KEGVELQYDA

-309 VDSGLYDLASLIDTS
+309 IDSGLYDLASLIDTS
-324 PVNIGSRTIRDT
+324 PVKIGSRTIRDT
-336 RELGEVDLATVLMKS
+336 RELGEVDLATVLMRS

-363 ESDALWEMMSDFGFG
+363 ESDTLWEMMSDFGFG

-442 SNESKRVINED
+442 FNESKRVINED
-453 TAEALLSMLEKVVED
+453 TAKTLLSMLEKVVED
-468 GTSKKAAVNGYRIGG
+468 GTSKKAAVNGYRVGG

-552 SIPPHGFIRKSD
+552 SIPPQGFITKPD
-564 LIADN
+564 LVADN
-569 KKD
+569 KND

>member
-1 MRRGA
+1 MKRAA
-6 ETREEISRRFIV
+6 ETKEEISRRFVV
-18 RSFWVFGI
+18 RSFWVFGV

-60 INIAAY
+60 VNIAAY
-66 RGTITDRN
+66 RGTINDRN
-74 SKSLAI
+74 NKPLAI
-80 SIPVDTISINPKNF
+80 SIPVDTISINPKKFNE
-94 DEEDIKLEQLSFL
+94 DDIKMKQLSVL
-107 LDKDHEELKKTIKNS
+107 LGRDHEELIKLIKNS
-122 KSKNFLYIER
+122 KSKSFLYIER
-132 KVPTNISDQIKL
+132 KVSTNISDQIKL
-144 LNIAKLDF
+144 LNIANLDF

-179 KEGIELQYDS
+179 KEGVELQYDA

-309 VDSGLYDLASLIDTS
+309 IDSGLYDLASLIDTS
-324 PVNIGSRTIRDT
+324 PVKIGSRTIRDT
-336 RELGEVDLATVLMKS
+336 RELGEVDLATVLMRS

-363 ESDALWEMMSDFGFG
+363 ESDTLWEMMSDFGFG

-385 PGESRGRLHHHT
+385 PGESRGRLHHHS

-442 SNESKRVINED
+442 FNESKRVINED
-453 TAEALLSMLEKVVED
+453 TAKTLLSMLEKVVED
-468 GTSKKAAVNGYRIGG
+468 GTSKKAAVNGYRVGG
-483 KSGTAWKTSGSG
+483 KSGTAWKTSGAG

-552 SIPPHGFIRKSD
+552 SIPPQGFITKPD
-564 LIADN
+564 LVADN
-569 KKD
+569 KND

>member
-1 MRRGA
+1 MKRAA
-6 ETREEISRRFIV
+6 ETKEEISRRFVV

-66 RGTITDRN
+66 RGTINDRN
-74 SKSLAI
+74 NKPLAI
-80 SIPVDTISINPKNF
+80 SIPVDTISINPKKFNE
-94 DEEDIKLEQLSFL
+94 DDIKMKQLSVL
-107 LDKDHEELKKTIKNS
+107 LGRDHEELIKLIKNS
-122 KSKNFLYIER
+122 KSKSFLYIER
-132 KVPTNISDQIKL
+132 KVSTNISDQIKL
-144 LNIAKLDF
+144 LNIANLDF

-179 KEGIELQYDS
+179 KEGVELQYDA

-217 PKSGTDLTLS
+217 PKSGTDLTLG

-309 VDSGLYDLASLIDTS
+309 IDSGLYDLASLVDTS
-324 PVNIGSRTIRDT
+324 PVKIGSRTIRDT
-336 RELGEVDLATVLMKS
+336 RELGEVDLATVLMRS

-363 ESDALWEMMSDFGFG
+363 ESDTLWEMMSDFGFG

-442 SNESKRVINED
+442 FNESKRVINED
-453 TAEALLSMLEKVVED
+453 TAKTLLSMLEKVVED
-468 GTSKKAAVNGYRIGG
+468 GTSKKAAVNGYRVGG
-483 KSGTAWKTSGSG
+483 KSGTAWKTSGAG

-552 SIPPHGFIRKSD
+552 SIPPQGFITKPD
-564 LIADN
+564 LVADN
-569 KKD
+569 KND

>member
-1 MRRGA
+1 MKRAA
-6 ETREEISRRFIV
+6 ETREEISRRFVV

-66 RGTITDRN
+66 RGTINDRN
-74 SKSLAI
+74 NKPLAI
-80 SIPVDTISINPKNF
+80 SIPVDTISINPKKFNE
-94 DEEDIKLEQLSFL
+94 DDIKMKQLSVL
-107 LDKDHEELKKTIKNS
+107 LGRDHEELIKLIKNS
-122 KSKNFLYIER
+122 KSKSFLYIER
-132 KVPTNISDQIKL
+132 KVSTNISDQIKL
-144 LNIAKLDF
+144 LNIANLDF

-179 KEGIELQYDS
+179 KEGVELQYDA

-309 VDSGLYDLASLIDTS
+309 IDSGLYDLASLIDTS
-324 PVNIGSRTIRDT
+324 PVKIGSRTIRDT
-336 RELGEVDLATVLMKS
+336 RELGEVDLATVLMRS

-363 ESDALWEMMSDFGFG
+363 ESDTLWEMMSDFGFG

-442 SNESKRVINED
+442 FNESKRVINED
-453 TAEALLSMLEKVVED
+453 TAKTLLRMLEEGVED
-468 GTSKKAAVNGYRIGG
+468 GTSKKAAVNGYRVGG
-483 KSGTAWKTSGSG
+483 KTGTAWKTSGTG

-525 PTGEFY
+525 PTGKFH

-552 SIPPHGFIRKSD
+552 SIPPQGFITKPD
-564 LIADN
+564 LVADN
-569 KKD
+569 KND

>member
-1 MRRGA
+1 MKRAA
-6 ETREEISRRFIV
+6 ETREEISRRFVV
-18 RSFWVFGI
+18 RSFWVFGV

-66 RGTITDRN
+66 RGTINDRN
-74 SKSLAI
+74 NKPLAI
-80 SIPVDTISINPKNF
+80 SIPVDTISINPKKFNE
-94 DEEDIKLEQLSFL
+94 DDIKMKQLSVL
-107 LDKDHEELKKTIKNS
+107 LGRDHEELIKLIKNS
-122 KSKNFLYIER
+122 KSKSFLYIER
-132 KVPTNISDQIKL
+132 KVSTNISDQIKL
-144 LNIAKLDF
+144 LNIANLDF

-179 KEGIELQYDS
+179 KEGVELQYDA

-217 PKSGTDLTLS
+217 PKSGTDLTLG

-309 VDSGLYDLASLIDTS
+309 IDSGLYDLASLIDTS
-324 PVNIGSRTIRDT
+324 PVKIGSRTIRDT
-336 RELGEVDLATVLMKS
+336 RELGEVDLATVLMRS

-442 SNESKRVINED
+442 FNESKRVINED
-453 TAEALLSMLEKVVED
+453 TAKTLLSMLEKVVED
-468 GTSKKAAVNGYRIGG
+468 GTSKKAAVNGYRVGG
-483 KSGTAWKTSGSG
+483 KSGTAWKTSGAG
-495 GYSTDRYRSI
+495 GYSSDRYRSI

-552 SIPPHGFIRKSD
+552 SIPPQGFITKPD
-564 LIADN
+564 LVADN
-569 KKD
+569 KND

>member
-1 MRRGA
+1 MKRGA
-6 ETREEISRRFIV
+6 ETREEISRRFVV

-41 QVLNKDFLI
+41 QVLNKNFLI
-50 EQGNLRQIRD
+50 DQGNLRQIRD

-74 SKSLAI
+74 NKPLAI
-80 SIPVDTISINPKNF
+80 SIPVDTISINPKTF
-94 DEEDIKLEQLSFL
+94 DEEDIKLEKLSL
-107 LDKDHEELKKTIKNS
+107 LLGKDHEELKKTIKNA

-152 KREYKRSYPAGEIIS
+152 KRAYKRSYPAGEIIS

-217 PKSGTDLTLS
+217 PKSGTDLTLG

-309 VDSGLYDLASLIDTS
+309 IDSGLYDLASLIDTS
-324 PVNIGSRTIRDT
+324 PVKIGSRTIRDT
-336 RELGEVDLATVLMKS
+336 RELGEVDLATVLMRS

-442 SNESKRVINED
+442 FNESKRVISED
-453 TAEALLSMLEKVVED
+453 TSKTLLSMLEKVVEE
-468 GTSKKAAVNGYRIGG
+468 GTSRKAAVKGYRVGG
-483 KSGTAWKTSGSG
+483 KSGTAWKTSGAG

>member
-6 ETREEISRRFIV
+6 ETREEISRRFVV

-26 FVFFSFFLVVRATYL
+26 IVFFSFFLVVRATYL

-50 EQGNLRQIRD
+50 QQGNLRQIRD

-66 RGTITDRN
+66 RGTINDRN
-74 SKSLAI
+74 NKPLAI
-80 SIPVDTISINPKNF
+80 SIPVDTISINPKKFNE
-94 DEEDIKLEQLSFL
+94 DDIKMKQLSVL
-107 LDKDHEELKKTIKNS
+107 LGRDHEELIKLIKNS
-122 KSKNFLYIER
+122 KSKSFLYIER
-132 KVPTNISDQIKL
+132 KVSTNISDQIKL
-144 LNIAKLDF
+144 LNIANLDF

-179 KEGIELQYDS
+179 KEGVELQYDA

-257 DAPRGE
+257 DALRGE

-309 VDSGLYDLASLIDTS
+309 IDSGLYDLASLIDTS
-324 PVNIGSRTIRDT
+324 PVKIGSRTIRDT
-336 RELGEVDLATVLMKS
+336 RELGEVDLATVLMRS

-442 SNESKRVINED
+442 FNESKRVINED
-453 TAEALLSMLEKVVED
+453 TAKTLLRMLEEGVED
-468 GTSKKAAVNGYRIGG
+468 GTSKKAAVNGYRVGG
-483 KSGTAWKTSGSG
+483 KTGTAWKTSGTG

-525 PTGEFY
+525 PTGKFH

-552 SIPPHGFIRKSD
+552 SIPPKGFITKPD
-564 LIADN
+564 LVADN
-569 KKD
+569 KND

>member
-1 MRRGA
+1 MKRAA
-6 ETREEISRRFIV
+6 ETKEEISRRFVV
-18 RSFWVFGI
+18 RSFWVFGV
-26 FVFFSFFLVVRATYL
+26 FVFFSFFLIVRATYL

-66 RGTITDRN
+66 RGTINDRN
-74 SKSLAI
+74 NKPLAI
-80 SIPVDTISINPKNF
+80 SIPVDTISINPKKFNE
-94 DEEDIKLEQLSFL
+94 DDIKMKQLSVL
-107 LDKDHEELKKTIKNS
+107 LGRDHEELIKLIKNS
-122 KSKNFLYIER
+122 KSKSFLYIER
-132 KVPTNISDQIKL
+132 KVPTNISNQIKL
-144 LNIAKLDF
+144 LNIANLDF

-179 KEGIELQYDS
+179 KEGVELQYNS

-202 DKHNRHIENIKIIKS
+202 DDHNRHIENIKIIKS
-217 PKSGTDLTLS
+217 PKPGTDLTLS

-242 AIIENKAYSG
+242 AIIENKASSG

-268 NYPSYDNNETF
+268 NHPTYDNNETF
-279 SLNPDSMRNRAIIDM
+279 SLNPELMRNRAIIDM
-294 YEPGSSIKPFILARA
+294 YEPGSSIKPIILARA
-309 VDSGLYDLASLIDTS
+309 IDSGLYDETSIIDTS
-324 PVNIGSRTIRDT
+324 PIKIGPKTIKNE
-336 RELGEVDLATVLMKS
+336 REYGDMDLTTVLKKS
-351 SNAGMSRIGLSL
+351 SNPGMSRIGLSL
-363 ESDALWEMMSDFGFG
+363 ESDTLWEMMSDFGFG

-442 SNESKRVINED
+442 FNESKRVINED
-453 TAEALLSMLEKVVED
+453 TAKTLLSMLEKVVED
-468 GTSKKAAVNGYRIGG
+468 GTSKKATVNGYRVGG
-483 KSGTAWKTSGSG
+483 KSGTAWKTSGTG

-552 SIPPHGFIRKSD
+552 SIPPQGFITKPD
-564 LIADN
+564 LVADN
-569 KKD
+569 KND

>member
-6 ETREEISRRFIV
+6 ETREEISRRFVV
-18 RSFWVFGI
+18 RSFWVFGV

-66 RGTITDRN
+66 RGTINDRN
-74 SKSLAI
+74 NKPLAI

-94 DEEDIKLEQLSFL
+94 NEDDIKMKQLSVL
-107 LDKDHEELKKTIKNS
+107 LGRDHEELVKLIKNS
-122 KSKNFLYIER
+122 KSKSFLYIER
-132 KVPTNISDQIKL
+132 KVPTNISDQIKS

-174 IDEEG
+174 IDEDG
-179 KEGIELQYDS
+179 KEGVELQYDA
-189 SLRGIPGVKRILK
+189 SLRGVPGVKRILK

-242 AIIENKAYSG
+242 AIIVNKAYSG

-279 SLNPDSMRNRAIIDM
+279 SLNPGSMRNRAIIDM

-324 PVNIGSRTIRDT
+324 PVKIGSRTIRDT

-378 SYVTDGF
+378 TYVTDGF

-442 SNESKRVINED
+442 FNESKRVINED
-453 TAEALLSMLEKVVED
+453 TAKTLLSMLEKVVED

-483 KSGTAWKTSGSG
+483 KSGTAWKTSGVG

-525 PTGEFY
+525 PTGAFY

-552 SIPPHGFIRKSD
+552 SIPPQGFITKTD
-564 LIADN
+564 LVADN